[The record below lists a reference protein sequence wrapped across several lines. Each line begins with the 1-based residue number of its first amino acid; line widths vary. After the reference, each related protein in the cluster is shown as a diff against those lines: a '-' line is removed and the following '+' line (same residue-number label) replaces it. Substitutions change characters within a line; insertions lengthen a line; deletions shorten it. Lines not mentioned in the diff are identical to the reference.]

1 MSQPFKLRR
10 VVKILMTANLHQPLG
25 KEAFEKESKEETR
38 PDNNCCPICPANNRR
53 QERHERRIL
62 GERKALPGDD

>member
-1 MSQPFKLRR
+1 MSQPLKLRR
-10 VVKILMTANLHQPLG
+10 VVKIVTTNLHQPLG

-38 PDNNCCPICPANNRR
+38 PDNNCCPICLANNRR
-53 QERHERRIL
+53 QERHERGIL